1 MTVIIMRAQDWGIIT
16 WCQHDSLIAH
26 MIIKWSCYIMK
37 TKLRDSDLWRSFPID
52 LNFLKHPQQKHAP
65 THVQRLNPVD
75 FEFSK
80 KFSEKKN
87 CT

>member
-1 MTVIIMRAQDWGIIT
+1 
-16 WCQHDSLIAH
+16 
-26 MIIKWSCYIMK
+26 MK

-80 KFSEKKN
+80 KFSEKKKLHLN
-87 CT
+87 